1 MNRDAPTQDIHDRV
15 RIRYADAARSVDSPT
30 PGCCGSEV
38 ELEPGLAARLYGG
51 DEQGLPEAATLASLG
66 CGNPTAVA
74 DLKPGERVLDL
85 GSGGGIDVLLSAK
98 RVGPT
103 GFAYGLDMTDEMLA
117 LARRNATQAGA
128 SNVEFVKGQ
137 IEDVP
142 LPDDAVNVVIS
153 NCVVNLSPDKA
164 RVLAEARRVLAP
176 GGRLGI
182 TDIVADEGLTADE
195 RAERGSWAGCIA
207 GALTVSEY
215 EALLAGAGFVDVQVQ
230 RTHEVV
236 EGMSSAII
244 KAAVPAA

>member
-1 MNRDAPTQDIHDRV
+1 
-15 RIRYADAARSVDSPT
+15 
-30 PGCCGSEV
+30 
-38 ELEPGLAARLYGG
+38 
-51 DEQGLPEAATLASLG
+51 
-66 CGNPTAVA
+66 
-74 DLKPGERVLDL
+74 
-85 GSGGGIDVLLSAK
+85 
-98 RVGPT
+98 
-103 GFAYGLDMTDEMLA
+103 
-117 LARRNATQAGA
+117 
-128 SNVEFVKGQ
+128 
-137 IEDVP
+137 
-142 LPDDAVNVVIS
+142 VVIS